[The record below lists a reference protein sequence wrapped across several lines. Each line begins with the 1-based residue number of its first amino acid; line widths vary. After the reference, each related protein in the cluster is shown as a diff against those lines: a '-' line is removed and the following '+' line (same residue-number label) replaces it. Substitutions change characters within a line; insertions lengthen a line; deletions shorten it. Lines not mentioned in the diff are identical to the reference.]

1 MAYSTSTPPALIA
14 GGLTYNGGP
23 RVWIYTTTDAT
34 ATIDT
39 TGYITN
45 GGNLGMR
52 VGDIVLVFISSGT
65 VTLSMYRVVT
75 VSSTA
80 PGAVDLSDGTVVGSN
95 TNTD

>member
-1 MAYSTSTPPALIA
+1 MAYSTSTPPCMVQQGI
-14 GGLTYNGGP
+14 TYNGGP
-23 RVWIYTTTDAT
+23 REWIYTTTDAT

-39 TGYITN
+39 SGYITN

-52 VGDIVLVFISSGT
+52 VGDKLTVYISNGTITLVS
-65 VTLSMYRVVT
+65 YRVVS
-75 VSSTA
+75 VSATA